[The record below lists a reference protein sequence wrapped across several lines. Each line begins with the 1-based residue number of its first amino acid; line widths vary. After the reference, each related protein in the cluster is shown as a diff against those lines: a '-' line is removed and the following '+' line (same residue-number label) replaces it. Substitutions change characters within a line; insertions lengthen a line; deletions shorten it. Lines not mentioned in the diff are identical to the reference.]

1 MAEGGEGKT
10 PGTSQQAEE
19 ADLASQLGSLY
30 HSPVGDDAYR
40 YTVRTVS

>member
-19 ADLASQLGSLY
+19 ADFASHLGSLY
-30 HSPVGDDAYR
+30 QSPVRDGAYR